1 MHTYE
6 RFIAP
11 GLGVVIVLAIFILG
25 VPLVYQVLLGLLGL
39 AAAAT
44 WFAPYRVQVE
54 TRIAIA
60 ALGLVILLIV
70 SSVAFWMTL
79 LSFAVIGALQYPHRH
94 TLQRNPATIEWL
106 SGMVKDLQERRAN
119 RAAAGGDVEEET
131 GVAAGDGGEDAAV
144 APAAA
149 EGRSAARPPS
159 GGGALPGFLRMNV
172 AGVGGLVAGALVV
185 GSVFMPWLA
194 FLASAFG
201 EMAAGNLTL
210 RAAAA
215 EMELP
220 ALNGFF
226 YALLALGVGSII
238 CIVLPRIVA
247 AIIAAAGLAVTF
259 ASYLYVFAQVEREVA
274 QLSGMGVGVLTL
286 PAVGS
291 LLAAFCFVVMFVLQL
306 IPAANRTE

>member
-54 TRIAIA
+54 TRIVIA

-106 SGMVKDLQERRAN
+106 SGLVKDLQARRAN

-131 GVAAGDGGEDAAV
+131 GLAAGDGGGDAAV

-149 EGRSAARPPS
+149 EGRSAPGRRPEAARC
-159 GGGALPGFLRMNV
+159 PGSC
-172 AGVGGLVAGALVV
+172 G
-185 GSVFMPWLA
+185 
-194 FLASAFG
+194 
-201 EMAAGNLTL
+201 
-210 RAAAA
+210 
-215 EMELP
+215 
-220 ALNGFF
+220 
-226 YALLALGVGSII
+226 
-238 CIVLPRIVA
+238 
-247 AIIAAAGLAVTF
+247 
-259 ASYLYVFAQVEREVA
+259 
-274 QLSGMGVGVLTL
+274 
-286 PAVGS
+286 
-291 LLAAFCFVVMFVLQL
+291 
-306 IPAANRTE
+306 